1 MVGIAGSMV
10 VTPHGRTSW
19 RRRASVKSSSMVI
32 VDLRLV
38 RPVTTAIG
46 KLAGGATV
54 GVGMAVGSSDGDALP
69 EGTRLG
75 LEVAHPTS
83 RVRIATAVT
92 PRSVAGG
99 FTALS

>member
-1 MVGIAGSMV
+1 
-10 VTPHGRTSW
+10 
-19 RRRASVKSSSMVI
+19 MVI

-38 RPVTTAIG
+38 RPVTTASG

-54 GVGMAVGSSDGDALP
+54 GVGMAVGWGDGETLAD
-69 EGTRLG
+69 GRRLG
-75 LEVAHPTS
+75 LGVAHPTS
-83 RVRIATAVT
+83 RVRTATAVT